1 MYVNV
6 GEED

>member
-6 GEED
+6 FMFQ